1 MGVQPTV
8 PSLTERR
15 KRATQLDIA
24 RTAARLFADRGAG
37 AVTAEEIAQQSGIAV
52 RTFYRYFSGKEDAV
66 APLLTV
72 GAGHWRALLAASDPD
87 EDLIDALERTIVEVL
102 TPHNDAEL
110 DSLRD
115 TLGLLRAAAVDPA
128 LRQVWHRVN
137 GESEAQLREV
147 VATLAGP
154 DADPFT
160 VRLIAA
166 AATDAP
172 RVALEACAVEDPSM
186 SDPGMLATRASRAL
200 RELTRGVT
208 SSSSPNSL

>member
-1 MGVQPTV
+1 MQPTA
-8 PSLTERR
+8 PTLTERR

-24 RTAARLFADRGAG
+24 RTAARLFADRGAS

-52 RTFYRYFSGKEDAV
+52 RTFYRYFRGKEDAV

-115 TLGLLRAAAVDPA
+115 TLGLLRAAAADPA
-128 LRQVWHRVN
+128 LRHVWHRVN

-186 SDPGMLATRASRAL
+186 SDPGMLAACASRAL

-208 SSSSPNSL
+208 SLSSPNSP

>member
-1 MGVQPTV
+1 MEPTT

-24 RTAARLFADRGAG
+24 RTDARLFADRGAR

-52 RTFYRYFSGKEDAV
+52 RTFYRYFSSKEDAV

-72 GAGHWRALLAASDPD
+72 GAGHWRALSAASDPD
-87 EDLIDALERTIVEVL
+87 ENLIDALERAIVEVL

-115 TLGLLRAAAVDPA
+115 TLGLLRAAA
-128 LRQVWHRVN
+128 
-137 GESEAQLREV
+137 
-147 VATLAGP
+147 
-154 DADPFT
+154 
-160 VRLIAA
+160 
-166 AATDAP
+166 ATDAP
-172 RVALEACAVEDPSM
+172 RVALEACAVDDPSM
-186 SDPGMLATRASRAL
+186 SDPGMLAACAARAL

-208 SSSSPNSL
+208 SSRRPDSS